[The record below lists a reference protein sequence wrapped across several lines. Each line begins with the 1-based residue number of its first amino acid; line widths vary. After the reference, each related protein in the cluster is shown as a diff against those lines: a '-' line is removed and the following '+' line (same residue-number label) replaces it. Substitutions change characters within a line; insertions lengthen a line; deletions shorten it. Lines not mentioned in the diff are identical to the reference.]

1 MLTSTSE
8 LVQMQ
13 QYEQLLASPLDLALL
28 AQHEVAEREA
38 TILFSDLR
46 GFTQLS
52 ERFSDEPARLL
63 SVMNEHFNVVV
74 KALQSCGGVIE
85 KFVGDGVLATFGTRA
100 EMPDCA
106 PRAIAAALGILGANE
121 RLNRRRKGD
130 WGFELQVGIGIAAGK
145 VVIGQVGPPERS
157 ELGVLGD
164 PVNVAQRL
172 VATARP
178 GQILMTCDVYQ
189 RIATELRPD
198 LVGGLAVRG
207 RVGRVQTYSIEF
219 IPAKAGSNGK
229 GDLHD

>member
-1 MLTSTSE
+1 MVSATRE
-8 LVQMQ
+8 PIQMQ
-13 QYEQLLASPLDLALL
+13 RYEQLLASPLDLNLL

-46 GFTQLS
+46 GFTHLS

-100 EMPDCA
+100 DMPDSA
-106 PRAIAAALGILGANE
+106 QRAVAAALGIIGANE
-121 RLNRRRKGD
+121 RLNRRRKGE

-145 VVIGQVGPPERS
+145 VVVGQVGPSERS

-178 GQILMTCDVYQ
+178 RQILMTCDVYQ
-189 RIATELRPD
+189 RIAADLRSD
-198 LVGGLAVRG
+198 LVGGLVVRG

-219 IPAKAGSNGK
+219 MPPNAGSHGK
-229 GDLHD
+229 K